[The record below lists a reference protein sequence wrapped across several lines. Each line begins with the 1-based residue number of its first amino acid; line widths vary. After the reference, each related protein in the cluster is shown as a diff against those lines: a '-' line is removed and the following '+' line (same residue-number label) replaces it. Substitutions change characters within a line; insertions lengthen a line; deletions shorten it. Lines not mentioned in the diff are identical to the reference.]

1 VRVGTCR
8 HARRLAAMGSDPER
22 ANPLIPADLYVTSDG
37 DRVTAE
43 ILATPDVALNY
54 FGVRHFVR
62 SRVGA
67 PL

>member
-1 VRVGTCR
+1 
-8 HARRLAAMGSDPER
+8 MGSDPER